1 MMPCLI
7 APNASRSPALDDT
20 QTLWASN
27 TSSAVR
33 ISTNVRSISSSR
45 FLTIDHLSCRSTLNP
60 RCGTALLLISL
71 ATFGCL
77 FRREGSA
84 AGGSDILISLHAAII
99 LSVKPDDHMVCHPKL
114 AGVLLPA
121 PVAFVI
127 SRSARAAKADPVS
140 SKVLPFS
147 VGIVDR
153 KTGDS
158 RHLILLVIKEIQ
170 INW

>member
-1 MMPCLI
+1 MMSCLM

-33 ISTNVRSISSSR
+33 MSTNVRSISSSR
-45 FLTIDHLSCRSTLNP
+45 FLTIDRLSCRSTLNP

-99 LSVKPDDHMVCHPKL
+99 LSVDPGDHR
-114 AGVLLPA
+114 
-121 PVAFVI
+121 FVI
-127 SRSARAAKADPVS
+127 LNLPECCSQLPLHS
-140 SKVLPFS
+140 SSPDQLVPLKQ
-147 VGIVDR
+147 
-153 KTGDS
+153 
-158 RHLILLVIKEIQ
+158 ILS
-170 INW
+170 